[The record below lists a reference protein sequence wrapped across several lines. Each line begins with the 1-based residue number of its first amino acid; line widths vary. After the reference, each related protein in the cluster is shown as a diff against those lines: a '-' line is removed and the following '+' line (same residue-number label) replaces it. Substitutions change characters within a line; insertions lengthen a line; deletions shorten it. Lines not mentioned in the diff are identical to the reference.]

1 MPTVPVLQPESTQAQ
16 AIFDLF
22 LMVLSISGV
31 IFALVIGLLFVAVM
45 RGRKLADLPKQEFGS
60 HRREIMWMVGPT
72 LITFYLIVITAK
84 LILTT
89 SAYPAVH
96 PSDGRRAADT
106 ELTVIGHQWWWEV
119 QYNGSGLVEAN
130 EIHLPVDRKIRVM
143 VTSADVIHCF
153 WVPQLARKIDAIP
166 GRENY
171 IWLEANQTGVYQGRC
186 AEYCG
191 TQHAW
196 MNFKVYVH
204 TQEDYDRW
212 LAGDREPA
220 QTVTTDDA
228 LAGQQ
233 LFFDQTCV
241 NCHAI
246 DGTAATAVIG
256 PNLTHLLDRQE
267 IGGGVLKCT
276 PENVARWLKNPQAF
290 KPGCKMPNFN
300 FTAPQV
306 RQLVAY
312 LESVN

>member
-1 MPTVPVLQPESTQAQ
+1 MPTFPVVQPESAE
-16 AIFDLF
+16 AEAMFGLF
-22 LMVLSISGV
+22 MQVLLISAV
-31 IFALVIGLLFVAVM
+31 IFVLVIGLLAAAVV
-45 RGRKLADLPKQEFGS
+45 RGRKLANLPIQEFGS
-60 HRREIMWMVGPT
+60 HRREIVWMVGPALVT
-72 LITFYLIVITAK
+72 LYLIAITAK

-89 SAYPAVH
+89 SAYPAVQ
-96 PSDGRRAADT
+96 PVEDEQAADT
-106 ELTVIGHQWWWEV
+106 ELTVIGHQWWWEIR
-119 QYNGSGLVEAN
+119 YNGTGLVEAN
-130 EIHLPVDRKIRVM
+130 EVHLPVDKRIRVK
-143 VTSADVIHCF
+143 VISADVIHCF

-166 GRENY
+166 GRDNY
-171 IWLEANQTGVYQGRC
+171 IWLEANRTGVYQGRC

-204 TQEDYDRW
+204 SQEDYDRW

-220 QTVTTDDA
+220 GTATTDDA
-228 LAGQQ
+228 QAGEQ
-233 LFFDQTCV
+233 LFFGQTCV

-246 DGTAATAVIG
+246 NGTAANAVIG

-276 PENVARWLKNPQAF
+276 PENLARWLRNPQAF

-300 FTAPQV
+300 LTDEQV